1 MYTVCK
7 ARLASGQ
14 QHQLLSI
21 LMFRFFLNYI
31 KGLRHEDYLSNIPFK
46 VLWCFLLS
54 LRYTSEGPGLMKA
67 SELALEK
74 LWGMSSDVQ
83 SIFMPLITK
92 LGGETSTPV
101 DTCISGSSLVSHTSL
116 LPLSTVWLTL
126 FHGSSESFFK
136 MISLNCKRKAPP
148 SPNIYVTRT
157 FIVVF
162 RHVRT
167 ILKSDC

>member
-1 MYTVCK
+1 MYTACK

-21 LMFRFFLNYI
+21 PVFRFFLNYF
-31 KGLRHEDYLSNIPFK
+31 KGLRHEDYLSNIPLK

-74 LWGMSSDVQ
+74 LRGMSSDVQ

-101 DTCISGSSLVSHTSL
+101 DACISGPSLVSHTSL
-116 LPLSTVWLTL
+116 LPLFPSHFRYSTVLQSSSSRCFLSTATETL
-126 FHGSSESFFK
+126 HP
-136 MISLNCKRKAPP
+136 AP
-148 SPNIYVTRT
+148 T
-157 FIVVF
+157 FM
-162 RHVRT
+162 
-167 ILKSDC
+167 

>member
-21 LMFRFFLNYI
+21 PMFRFFLNYL
-31 KGLRHEDYLSNIPFK
+31 KGLRHEDYLSNIPLK

-92 LGGETSTPV
+92 LGGETSTTV
-101 DTCISGSSLVSHTSL
+101 DVCISGSSLVSHTSL
-116 LPLSTVWLTL
+116 LPLSTVWLPL
-126 FHGSSESFFK
+126 LHGSSESFFK
-136 MISLNCKRKAPP
+136 MISLNCYRNAPP
-148 SPNIYVTRT
+148 SPQ
-157 FIVVF
+157 
-162 RHVRT
+162 
-167 ILKSDC
+167 ILCNQNFYCLF

>member
-1 MYTVCK
+1 MYTAGK
-7 ARLASGQ
+7 ARLASDQ
-14 QHQLLSI
+14 QHQLLRI
-21 LMFRFFLNYI
+21 PVFIFFLNYF
-31 KGLRHEDYLSNIPFK
+31 KGLRHEDYLSNIPLK

-101 DTCISGSSLVSHTSL
+101 DVCISGSSFVSHTSL
-116 LPLSTVWLTL
+116 LPLCTIWLL
-126 FHGSSESFFK
+126 LLLSSSESFFK
-136 MISLNCKRKAPP
+136 MISLNCYRNAPP
-148 SPNIYVTRT
+148 STNFYVTRT
-157 FIVVF
+157 
-162 RHVRT
+162 
-167 ILKSDC
+167 